1 VLLEGTDPEFSPL
14 LANARVTQ
22 PSLKTVI
29 QTVGCNQDELSTDLL
44 KCVDLVISSDM
55 SQEAVLGKL
64 RSIL

>member
-1 VLLEGTDPEFSPL
+1 VLLEGNDQEFSPL
-14 LANARVTQ
+14 LADVRLTQ
-22 PSLKTVI
+22 PALKTVM